1 LRGSCVLIFGYS
13 PDATNPGAAAFEEL
27 CRAHIRSF
35 AKGAEKYAT
44 ETNLTK
50 RVGQW
55 QSRLAPILDEE
66 ERRPEFDIYKYGARV
81 ISGVQNELSKR
92 NNEIKLSSSVAKPSN
107 AINFHAI
114 TRNCE
119 QYEVCR
125 LFLASLSLSNS
136 GNVIF
141 TAETGKVMTPDSL
154 QIQLLESNVDRPMET
169 FLAPSAAAI
178 AAAGVN

>member
-1 LRGSCVLIFGYS
+1 MLIPRYS
-13 PDATNPGAAAFEEL
+13 SDVTNTDGAAFEEL
-27 CRAHIRSF
+27 CRAHIRAF
-35 AKGAEKYAT
+35 AKGAENYAT
-44 ETNLTK
+44 KTNLTK
-50 RVGQW
+50 RVEQW
-55 QSRLAPILDEE
+55 QSRLAPILEEE

-81 ISGVQNELSKR
+81 INGVQIELLKR
-92 NNEIKLSSSVAKPSN
+92 NNEVKLASSAAKQSN
-107 AINFHAI
+107 VINFHAI

-141 TAETGKVMTPDSL
+141 TSETGKVMTPDSL

-178 AAAGVN
+178 AAVDVN